1 MDNFKIEITH
11 IKHGHGGYSYFE
23 INGITKNKLNE
34 KLFTFLIVKLF
45 RDELYGKNTLN
56 TWHNSTLEIRYA
68 ETEEEY
74 YNLIRAIESDKAL
87 PKKDTSRSLL
97 YR

>member
-1 MDNFKIEITH
+1 MDNFKIEIEH
-11 IKHGHGGYSYFE
+11 IKHGHGGYSYFA
-23 INGITKNKLNE
+23 IHGITKNKLNE
-34 KLFTFLIVKLF
+34 KLFTLLIVNLF
-45 RDELYGKNTLN
+45 RAELYDTPTLN
-56 TWHNSTLEIRYA
+56 TWHNNILEIRYA